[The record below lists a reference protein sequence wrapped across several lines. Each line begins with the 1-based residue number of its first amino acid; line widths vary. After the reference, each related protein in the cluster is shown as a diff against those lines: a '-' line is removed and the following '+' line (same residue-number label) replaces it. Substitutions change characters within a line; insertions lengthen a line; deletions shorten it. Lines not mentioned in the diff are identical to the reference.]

1 MLFTTVI
8 FILSLVLLVVIH
20 EFGHF
25 LMAKKFGIKVEE
37 FGFGIP
43 PRVIGKKIGET
54 LISLNLLPLGGF
66 VRLLGED
73 ETEAKVLKNPRSF
86 AAHSAKERIVVVVAG
101 VVMNLLL
108 AWILFYIVL
117 AAGNFKI
124 FHPGIEPSVYVAQT
138 IDNFP
143 AQRAG
148 LKNGDQ
154 ILKIDG
160 QKITNVTQAV
170 ETIKSKDGQLLTLEI
185 KDTSG
190 QDKTVQLT
198 PQRTDNGD
206 KMIGVIFGISSLKEY
221 KTVPEKIF
229 SGISYSWDLTKLTFV
244 GLGALLHNL
253 AIGEFKV
260 ASQSVSGPVGLAT
273 ASNNFLKVGVLPYA
287 WFLGLISLTLAI
299 FNVLPIPALDGGRL
313 FFLMIEALFGKKLK
327 AETEKLIHTIGFAI
341 LIGLS
346 LLIAFSD
353 IGKLLP

>member
-1 MLFTTVI
+1 MIITTII

-25 LMAKKFGIKVEE
+25 LMARKFGIKVEE

-43 PRVIGKKIGET
+43 PRIIGKKIGET
-54 LISLNLLPLGGF
+54 LVSLNWLPLGGF

-73 ETEAKVLKNPRSF
+73 ETDSKVLKNPRSF

-108 AWILFYIVL
+108 AWVLFYIVL
-117 AAGNFKI
+117 IAGNFKI
-124 FHPGIEPSVYVAQT
+124 FHPAAEPSVYVART

-143 AQRAG
+143 AQAAG

-154 ILKIDG
+154 VLQIDG
-160 QKITNVTQAV
+160 QKITNITQAV
-170 ETIKSKDGQLLTLEI
+170 EIIKSKDRQSVTLEI
-185 KDTSG
+185 KDTAG
-190 QDKTVQLT
+190 NHKTLKLT
-198 PQRTDNGD
+198 PQKTDDGD
-206 KMIGVIFGISSLKEY
+206 RIIGVIFGISSLKEY
-221 KTVPEKIF
+221 KTIPEKVF
-229 SGISYSWDLTKLTFV
+229 SGVSYSWDLTKLTFA
-244 GLGALLHNL
+244 GLGQLLHNL
-253 AIGEFKV
+253 AVGEFKT

-273 ASNNFLKVGVLPYA
+273 ASNNILKVGVLPYA

-299 FNVLPIPALDGGRL
+299 FNILPIPALDGGRL
-313 FFLMIEALFGKKLK
+313 FFLMVEAFFGKKLK

-346 LLIAFSD
+346 LLVVFSD